1 MSAPFGL
8 DYQTYRELLDEQDTM
23 AANGQLD
30 TVKYTELRQ
39 RMRALYAR
47 LNQQERWTLDNIEME
62 FAEIRERV
70 GRELREDARRH
81 REWLASGGE
90 DDRTAKVSVVKPE
103 PVVS

>member
-30 TVKYTELRQ
+30 TVKYAELRQ
-39 RMRALYAR
+39 RMRDLWIR
-47 LNQQERWTLDNIEME
+47 LDPHVRYNMDRIEIE
-62 FAEIRERV
+62 LAEIRERV

-90 DDRTAKVSVVKPE
+90 EDRTAKVSVVKPE
-103 PVVS
+103 TVVS